1 MSEGVKTGSR
11 RKYSS
16 RAIPGSRV
24 ADIPVVSTGKKTGRS
39 ESDKRL
45 SKALRRRTLFLL
57 AVCGV
62 IAFVILAARLYEVQ
76 IRNSDYYGSRTLSS
90 QLRETTIA
98 ASRGTIY
105 DTNGKVLAMSA
116 PVENVFISP
125 FELERDD
132 QDIRFIAEGLSY
144 ILGVDYEFIM
154 ERASR
159 TSTQYQVVKFRVESH
174 DTERVREFI
183 SEYKLKG
190 IYFEPASKR
199 YYPND
204 SLAGQILGF
213 VGTDNTGL
221 DGIEQRYDSYLTGVS
236 GRMVKLTNAKGTDL
250 MLSGYGDFY
259 DAQDGNNIMLTID
272 SSIQFY
278 IEKHLEQAIIDYDV
292 LKGAMCLAMN
302 PKTGEMLAIANYPNY
317 DPNNFMK
324 LSETEMEKLSLIEDA
339 EEYKDALRNAQFR
352 QWRNS
357 SLADA
362 YEPGSVFKILTLA
375 MALEE
380 NAATPDS
387 LFNCEGAMPVR
398 GRLNKD
404 GDEIPLHCWRRWGHG
419 TQTLSKAMHNS
430 CNIACVELGI
440 RLGAQTFYKYVDAF
454 GMFDKTG
461 LDNAIEARSQW
472 WEQSVFF
479 DRYNHSQLASASFG
493 QTFKVTP
500 IQMISA
506 ASATINGGFLMQPYM
521 VKQITDSDGNIV
533 KASEPTVLRQV
544 VSADTSALIRTMLE
558 EVVDIGTGKNAQV
571 KGYRI
576 GGKTGTSEDIEQ
588 LSHRD
593 NNDNSLKDYITSFI
607 GFAPADDPE
616 IIILLLLDTPSH
628 ETGIYISGG
637 SMAAPVVG
645 KMLADILPLSL
656 GIMPRYEPEDIKD
669 INIHVP
675 RLTGRSVEDALVLLE
690 AQGFQYSIVGDGEK
704 VTAQL
709 PVTNAHVAS
718 GTKIILYANE
728 TAPDI
733 LVFVPQLSGLKY
745 SEAKRDLENRGLFI
759 RTAGAPKSDNK
770 VLVSVQSIPAGKEIT
785 YGSIVEVT
793 LIDKDVIEQ
802 RIN

>member
-1 MSEGVKTGSR
+1 MSEGVRTGSR
-11 RKYSS
+11 GKNDPRV
-16 RAIPGSRV
+16 IPGSKV
-24 ADIPVVSTGKKTGRS
+24 AGVPVTMTGKRTGRS
-39 ESDKRL
+39 ESDKKL
-45 SKALRRRTLFLL
+45 SKALRRRTMFLL

-62 IAFVILAARLYEVQ
+62 IAFVILAMRLYEVQ
-76 IRNSDYYGSRTLSS
+76 INNSDYYGSRTLSS

-105 DTNGKVLAMSA
+105 DTNGKILAMSA

-125 FELERDD
+125 YEFERDD
-132 QDIRFIAEGLSY
+132 QDVRFIAEGLSY
-144 ILGVDYEFIM
+144 ILGVDYEFIL
-154 ERASR
+154 ERAAR

-174 DTERVREFI
+174 EAERVREFI

-204 SLAGQILGF
+204 NLAGQILGF

-221 DGIEQRYDSYLTGVS
+221 DGIEQRYDSFLTGVS

-259 DAQDGNNIMLTID
+259 DARDGNNIMLTID
-272 SSIQFY
+272 SSVQFY
-278 IEKHLEQAIIDYDV
+278 IEKHLEQAILDYDV
-292 LKGAMCLAMN
+292 LKGAMCIAMK
-302 PKTGEMLAIANYPNY
+302 PKTGEMLAIANYPNF
-317 DPNNFMK
+317 DPNNFMR
-324 LSETEMEKLSLIEDA
+324 LSDAELEKLSLIEDP
-339 EEYKDALRNAQFR
+339 EEYKEAIRMAQFR

-398 GRLNKD
+398 GRRNKD

-440 RLGAQTFYKYVDAF
+440 RLGAQTFYKYIDAF
-454 GMFDKTG
+454 GLFDKTG
-461 LDNAIEARSQW
+461 LDNSIEGRSQW

-479 DRYNHSQLASASFG
+479 DRHNHSQLASASFG

-500 IQMISA
+500 IQMITA
-506 ASATINGGFLMQPYM
+506 ASATINGGYLMQPYM

-544 VSADTSALIRTMLE
+544 VSAETSSMIRTILE
-558 EVVDIGTGKNAQV
+558 DVVEIGTGKNAQV

-628 ETGIYISGG
+628 ETGVYISGG

-656 GIMPRYEPEDIKD
+656 GIMPQYEQEDIKD
-669 INIHVP
+669 INVHVP
-675 RLTGRSVEDALVLLE
+675 RLTGRSVENAVELLE
-690 AQGFQYSIVGDGEK
+690 AQGFEYSITGNGNS

-709 PVTNAHVAS
+709 PVPNAHVAS
-718 GTKIILYANE
+718 GTKVILYANDSV
-728 TAPDI
+728 PDM
-733 LVFVPQLSGLKY
+733 LVFVPQLSGMRY
-745 SEAKRDLENRGLFI
+745 NDAKKELENRGLFI
-759 RTAGAPKSDNK
+759 RTAGAPKSDSK
-770 VLVSVQSIPAGKEIT
+770 VLVSVQSIPTGKEIT
-785 YGSIVEVT
+785 YGSIDEVT
-793 LIDKDVIEQ
+793 LIDKDAVEQ